1 MKAEPAHQLRLL
13 DLQETDTER
22 DRLNRLLRAL
32 PEEEQLRQCEA
43 RLTELR
49 DQLAVTETE
58 LRDLDREQRKVE
70 RDIDQVRARAERNTQ
85 RMESGQISSP
95 RELESLQAEIEL
107 LARRQSELEDIALEL
122 MERREEADKRR
133 ADLDRK
139 VTEAVEERD
148 DAENRRSEAVLRIKD
163 ELDSAT
169 QRRSRIVKELPEDLL
184 NLYER
189 LREQYAGIGAAA
201 LRYGRCEGC
210 KLQLSAAELREM
222 RLAPPEEVTRCENC
236 RRILVRVADSG
247 L

>member
-1 MKAEPAHQLRLL
+1 
-13 DLQETDTER
+13 
-22 DRLNRLLRAL
+22 
-32 PEEEQLRQCEA
+32 
-43 RLTELR
+43 
-49 DQLAVTETE
+49 
-58 LRDLDREQRKVE
+58 
-70 RDIDQVRARAERNTQ
+70 
-85 RMESGQISSP
+85 
-95 RELESLQAEIEL
+95 
-107 LARRQSELEDIALEL
+107 

>member
-1 MKAEPAHQLRLL
+1 
-13 DLQETDTER
+13 
-22 DRLNRLLRAL
+22 
-32 PEEEQLRQCEA
+32 
-43 RLTELR
+43 
-49 DQLAVTETE
+49 
-58 LRDLDREQRKVE
+58 
-70 RDIDQVRARAERNTQ
+70 
-85 RMESGQISSP
+85 MESGQISSP

>member
-1 MKAEPAHQLRLL
+1 
-13 DLQETDTER
+13 
-22 DRLNRLLRAL
+22 
-32 PEEEQLRQCEA
+32 
-43 RLTELR
+43 
-49 DQLAVTETE
+49 
-58 LRDLDREQRKVE
+58 
-70 RDIDQVRARAERNTQ
+70 
-85 RMESGQISSP
+85 
-95 RELESLQAEIEL
+95 
-107 LARRQSELEDIALEL
+107 
-122 MERREEADKRR
+122 REEADKRR

-139 VTEAVEERD
+139 VTEAVEEPN
-148 DAENRRSEAVLRIKD
+148 DADKRRPEAGLRIKD

-169 QRRSRIVKELPEDLL
+169 QRRSRSVTELPEDLL
-184 NLYER
+184 NLDER

>member
-1 MKAEPAHQLRLL
+1 
-13 DLQETDTER
+13 
-22 DRLNRLLRAL
+22 
-32 PEEEQLRQCEA
+32 
-43 RLTELR
+43 
-49 DQLAVTETE
+49 
-58 LRDLDREQRKVE
+58 
-70 RDIDQVRARAERNTQ
+70 
-85 RMESGQISSP
+85 MESGQISSP

-148 DAENRRSEAVLRIKD
+148 NAENRRSEAVLRIKD

>member
-1 MKAEPAHQLRLL
+1 
-13 DLQETDTER
+13 
-22 DRLNRLLRAL
+22 
-32 PEEEQLRQCEA
+32 
-43 RLTELR
+43 
-49 DQLAVTETE
+49 
-58 LRDLDREQRKVE
+58 
-70 RDIDQVRARAERNTQ
+70 
-85 RMESGQISSP
+85 
-95 RELESLQAEIEL
+95 L

-148 DAENRRSEAVLRIKD
+148 DAENHRSEAVLRIKD

>member
-95 RELESLQAEIEL
+95 RVESLQAEIEL